1 MSIFWFLR
9 RKDTKASPAAP
20 AQTSTPQSSA
30 TTSNTTP
37 PTSAPTTSTSMI
49 SSKIIVI
56 TGAARGI
63 GFELARQLST
73 SNTVFAVV
81 RTPASADKL
90 NSLAQTQSN
99 LQVVEGDITDLA
111 SIKKSVEAVSAKSDG
126 KIDILINNA
135 GINVGEQM
143 GLVNV
148 DPQDL
153 NTQLTANVT
162 GPVQTTT
169 AFLPLLKAGST
180 KTIAFIGSRQGSL
193 SLATKTDDPAAFM
206 GSYSVAKAALNMAV
220 RKLANELNSNEKA
233 SFSVLSLHPGWVA
246 TDMGGAQAPLT
257 AEDSAKGL
265 ISVLE
270 KRSVPAETGKF
281 YGYDGSE
288 IAW

>member
-1 MSIFWFLR
+1 
-9 RKDTKASPAAP
+9 
-20 AQTSTPQSSA
+20 
-30 TTSNTTP
+30 
-37 PTSAPTTSTSMI
+37 MI
-49 SSKIIVI
+49 SSKSIVI

-73 SNTVFAVV
+73 SNIVFAVV

-90 NSLAQTQSN
+90 KVLAQTRPN
-99 LQVVEGDITDLA
+99 LQVIQGDITDVA
-111 SIKKSVEAVSAKSDG
+111 SIKKSVEAVSVKSNG

-143 GLVNV
+143 GLINV
-148 DPQDL
+148 DPNDL

-162 GPVQTTT
+162 GPVQTTI
-169 AFLPLLKAGST
+169 AYLPLLKAGDS

-193 SLATKTDDPAAFM
+193 SLTTTQDDPAAFM
-206 GSYSVAKAALNMAV
+206 GSYSVAKAALNMAI
-220 RKLANELNSNEKA
+220 RKLSNELNSKENGQ
-233 SFSVLSLHPGWVA
+233 FSVLSLHPGWVA

-270 KRSVPAETGKF
+270 ERGFPAETGRF